1 MRPWNLLLSFFLLP
15 AAAALN
21 ETLFHADLETLTRE
35 SHRLPGSESQLEA
48 MAHIQS
54 RLEGLDLDE
63 VHEIHFDT
71 WTPVQLRSEMQVD
84 GETLSIQP
92 MRPNLMIWPNTPEGG
107 LRGRIL
113 YAGAGELTDYGS
125 RNPEGA
131 IVLIDYTGA
140 ANWRLAFSLGARAV
154 IFLGRPGDTP
164 TAPIHTT
171 APANLMRFFL
181 DAADVPDPQALDG
194 REVTIFSQTRWEPR
208 TDTVLFARVH
218 GSDPDQRAPVILA
231 ADTDAFGNVP
241 FLSPGA
247 RAAANSALLL
257 QYAEQFSAS
266 RPVRDVGFLFTSSRM
281 YRHQGARYFY
291 EAFTMPGREIDDL
304 MENRALE
311 ASELQAALDL
321 LLADGLRAQTGTPA
335 GQLLQR
341 QLNQEASFL
350 NDDLTADIQ
359 RARLARRGED
369 EQTVAEI
376 EAHLS
381 RMLERRAVVDD
392 FRRALFRGTVPAMLD
407 SLEGDTVPDLTA
419 LDTDP
424 ESQQRILRELFPDV
438 AAQILSN
445 ARGRLERRLVELA
458 DTERFWER
466 ARALRDDREDLPGV
480 HLHISLNL
488 GDASSRWGVVIG
500 DPVFQMMNLIQLPA
514 ADQPGNYVRILTQL
528 SDIARGSEDMPNLSL
543 RSLADTRHGPG
554 FVGEPFTSS
563 AKIAG
568 MYGVYNLALMTEND
582 ARLRDGHPADTRDA
596 LDLDAFWTQGAEAFA
611 LISGIL
617 DIPNLG
623 NTRSISRPARSKRPE
638 WRNGRPWGDFASRTV
653 VGGLAESRPAENA
666 LLAHWP
672 TPGLAPGTHWSV
684 LRPTDVFRDFMP
696 VAFQRANAFGRFPII
711 GHRETQAQLGIM
723 GAFFN
728 EDGSL
733 NAIANQDSQIHQRFG
748 ASLRINLFRAEGH
761 VLQANPGHPTFPAS
775 LQFLR
780 GTTNFAFPPE
790 RILWG
795 TANDMSFAYL
805 AERELDSGIKVFQR
819 LGPVIMAE
827 NGGDPVLDPG
837 LPTRKLREPV
847 RVSRFTSRDLWELNE
862 SRLSTMRARG
872 ISRTDLERFHNR
884 ALAAREQIGESRSLA
899 EEESLL
905 LSSASIS
912 HRLYEPLR
920 SSMDDLVTAIVMLL
934 LLTLPFAFAMERL
947 LIGATTIYGRVSG
960 FCGFF
965 VVTFGL
971 LFFLH
976 PGFAI
981 SNAPMII
988 FLAFTVLG
996 LSAIVIQMLIRRFR
1010 QELKLVQGQG
1020 SQAHDAEVSRAG
1032 TMLAAV
1038 GMGMSTMRRRPTRT
1052 FLTAITVVA
1061 LTFTILSFASFTRE
1075 MGIRAVYLSPSP
1087 EDQPDGV
1094 LIRNLNYGPLPN
1106 GIRELLMRFDDGET
1120 LLTGQWWL
1128 QRTGAQGP
1136 GLLVTNPATGQSV
1149 EIEALLGLDP
1159 REVSRWPALAA
1170 TDPEPGRLQ
1179 EDLQSDKVFLP
1190 DFVTELLGVSP
1201 GETVLLRGR
1210 RLTVGEGLDLSRLQR
1225 LRGMDLEPLMPL
1237 DPRQVDP
1244 ADLQAPTSEADLMDL
1259 DGEVER
1265 QFNRLGVGE
1274 IAVTSSRKV
1283 REFGGELTVLTL
1295 YPSETLLPRELGQTV
1310 AALVSAPVWV
1320 VSEIGVERMI
1330 LTQLT
1335 QLSGAFAIAIPLLLG
1350 GLIIFGTLL
1359 GSITD
1364 REKEIYTFSA
1374 LGLGPS
1380 HVGMLFFAEAG
1391 VYAVVGGMGGQLIA
1405 QIVAR
1410 VATILARQGIID
1422 PITINF
1428 SSTNSLFA
1436 IGVVMLLVLVS
1447 SLYPAYRASKSANPG
1462 LAREWNLPDPV
1473 DGTIRLTFPF
1483 TVSAYDITGVV
1494 SFLAEHFR
1502 SFDDAG
1508 FGKFATTEANILRDE
1523 AGQLEL
1529 KAQLALAPFDLGVT
1543 EELILKACPSEIEGI
1558 DEVQVTI
1565 HRLSGA
1571 EGDWERGTRVF
1582 LKELRTQFLVWRT
1595 LSHEKIESYRNQTF
1609 VELGEEAQA

>member
-1 MRPWNLLLSFFLLP
+1 MRLWKCLLCFALLSLVSPGTAGIDEAQFR
-15 AAAALN
+15 
-21 ETLFHADLETLTRE
+21 EDLRLLTR
-35 SHRLPGSESQLEA
+35 SPHRLPGSEEQRAA
-48 MAHIQS
+48 MAHLQS
-54 RLEGLDLDE
+54 RLEGLGLDE
-63 VHEIHFDT
+63 VHTLEFDT
-71 WTPVQLRSEMQVD
+71 WTPVLLRSEMRAGDEV
-84 GETLSIQP
+84 LPLLP
-92 MRPNLMIWPNTPEGG
+92 MRPNMMIWPNTPEEG
-107 LRGRIL
+107 LRGRL
-113 YAGAGELTDYGS
+113 LVVGAGELSDYGN

-131 IVLIDYTGA
+131 IVLLDYAHA

-154 IFLGRPGDTP
+154 IFYGRPGD
-164 TAPIHTT
+164 APSQPVHTS
-171 APANLMRFFL
+171 APANLLRFYL
-181 DAADVPDPQALDG
+181 DAADLPDPGVLEG
-194 REVTIFSQTRWEPR
+194 REVTLFSQTRWEAT
-208 TDTVLFARVH
+208 TDTVLFGRIE
-218 GSDPDQRAPVILA
+218 GSDPEQRAPVILA

-241 FLSPGA
+241 HLSPGA
-247 RAAANSALLL
+247 RAAANSALML
-257 QYAEQFSAS
+257 QAAAKFVAQ
-266 RPVRDVGFLFTSSRM
+266 RPTRDVGFLFTSSRM
-281 YRHQGARYFY
+281 YNHQGARYFY
-291 EAFTMPGREIDDL
+291 EAFTMPERAIGDL
-304 MENRALE
+304 LDNRAVE
-311 ASELQAALDL
+311 ARELRAALTLLQAQ
-321 LLADGLRAQTGTPA
+321 GLRAETASAT

-341 QLNQEASFL
+341 QLSQEASFL
-350 NDDLTADIQ
+350 NDDLTAEIQ
-359 RARLARRGED
+359 RARLAQRRLGE
-369 EQTVAEI
+369 VHPA
-376 EAHLS
+376 LGL
-381 RMLERRAVVDD
+381 MLERRAVVDD
-392 FRRALFRGTVPAMLD
+392 FRRALFRGTVPALLD
-407 SLEGDTVPDLTA
+407 SLGGESVPDLPS
-419 LDTDP
+419 LETDA
-424 ESQQRILRELFPDV
+424 ERQQHILQEVFPGVAEQILRNTE
-438 AAQILSN
+438 
-445 ARGRLERRLVELA
+445 GRLQRRLDEIA
-458 DTERFWER
+458 DEERFWER
-466 ARALRDDREDLPGV
+466 ARALRQDRDTLPGV
-480 HLHISLNL
+480 HLHITLNL
-488 GDASSRWGVVIG
+488 GDATRRWGVVIG
-500 DPVFQMMNLIQLPA
+500 DPVFQMLNLQPVNAGDL
-514 ADQPGNYVRILTQL
+514 PGNYVRILTQL
-528 SDIARGSEDMPNLSL
+528 ADLARDPEVMPNLSR
-543 RSLADTRHGPG
+543 RSLGDIRHGPG

-568 MYGVYNLALMTEND
+568 LYAVYNLALMTEND
-582 ARLRDGHPADTRDA
+582 ARLRDGHPADTAEA
-596 LDLDAFWTQGAEAFA
+596 LDLDAFLTQGAEALA
-611 LISGIL
+611 LVAGIVE
-617 DIPNLG
+617 IPNLG
-623 NTRSISRPARSKRPE
+623 NTRPIGRLAETKRPE
-638 WRNGRPWGDFASRTV
+638 WRNSRPWGDFASRTV

-672 TPGLAPGTHWSV
+672 SPNALPGTHWSA
-684 LRPTDVFRDFMP
+684 LAPTEVFRDFMP
-696 VAFQRANAFGRFPII
+696 MGFQRANAFGRFSIL
-711 GHRETQAQLGIM
+711 GHRALNTTLAMM
-723 GAFFN
+723 GGFFDEN
-728 EDGSL
+728 GEL
-733 NAIANQDSQIHQRFG
+733 QAIANHASQLHPRFG
-748 ASLRINLFRAEGH
+748 ASLRLTLFRAEGH

-775 LQFLR
+775 LQFLK
-780 GTTNFAFPPE
+780 GATNFAFQPD
-790 RILWG
+790 RVLWG
-795 TANDMSFAYL
+795 TVNDLSFAYL

-827 NGGDPVLDPG
+827 EGADPVLGAG
-837 LPTRKLREPV
+837 LPTHRLRQPV
-847 RVSRFTSRDLWELNE
+847 RVSQFTARDLWELNE

-884 ALAAREQIGESRSLA
+884 SLAAREQVADSGSLA
-899 EEESLL
+899 EAESLL

-912 HRLYEPLR
+912 HRIYEPLR

-971 LFFLH
+971 LYFLH

-981 SNAPMII
+981 SSAPMII

-1010 QELKLVQGQG
+1010 QELKLLQGQG

-1061 LTFTILSFASFTRE
+1061 LTFTILSFASFSRE
-1075 MGIRAVYLSPSP
+1075 LGIRATYLSPSP
-1087 EDQPDGV
+1087 EEQPDGV
-1094 LIRNLNYGPLPN
+1094 LIRNLNYGQLPN
-1106 GIRELLMRFDDGET
+1106 GIREMLMRFEDGET

-1128 QRTGAQGP
+1128 QRRGTEGP
-1136 GLLVTNPATGQSV
+1136 GILVSNPVTGQSV

-1170 TDPEPGRLQ
+1170 TDPVANRLQ
-1179 EDLQSDKVFLP
+1179 EQLEQDKVFLP
-1190 DFVTELLGVSP
+1190 AFVTELLELSP
-1201 GETVLLRGR
+1201 GDTVVMRGR
-1210 RLTVGEGLDLSRLQR
+1210 SLTLGEGLDLNRLQR
-1225 LRGMDLEPLMPL
+1225 LRGMDLEPLLPL
-1237 DPRQVDP
+1237 DTRQEDP
-1244 ADLQAPTSEADLMDL
+1244 STLGAPASEADLLDL

-1265 QFNRLGVGE
+1265 HFIRLGVGE
-1274 IAVTSSRKV
+1274 IAVTSARQV
-1283 REFGGELTVLTL
+1283 RDFGGHLNVLTL
-1295 YPSETLLPRELGQTV
+1295 YPSETMHARELGQTV

-1320 VSEIGVERMI
+1320 VSEVGVERMI

-1335 QLSGAFAIAIPLLLG
+1335 QLSGVFAIAIPLLLG

-1410 VATILARQGIID
+1410 VASMLARRGIID

-1447 SLYPAYRASKSANPG
+1447 ALYPAYRASKSANPG
-1462 LAREWNLPDPV
+1462 LAREWSLPEPK
-1473 DGTIRLTFPF
+1473 DGSIRLTFPF

-1502 SFDDAG
+1502 SFNDAG
-1508 FGKFATTEANILRDE
+1508 FGKFATTDAAILRD
-1523 AGQLEL
+1523 ASGRLEL
-1529 KAQLALAPFDLGVT
+1529 KARLALAPFDLGVT

-1571 EGDWERGTRVF
+1571 EGDWFRGTRVF

-1595 LSHEKIESYRNQTF
+1595 LSTEKIESYRAQTF
-1609 VELGEEAQA
+1609 AELGEEAQS